1 MELEKVAS
9 VLEAA
14 ADYLDALDG
23 EKQAAVKAERERLI
37 TIIGE
42 KYAEATGEDISDDVL
57 RKLADADTDLL
68 SAFEKFAETSFEKTA
83 ELGEPSDKRDFTA
96 PVSKKEAAEAADE
109 RFLDFLVS

>member
-23 EKQAAVKAERERLI
+23 EKQAAVKAEREHLI
-37 TIIGE
+37 AAIGE

-57 RKLADADTDLL
+57 RKLANADTDLL
-68 SAFEKFAETSFEKTA
+68 SAFEKFAETSYEKIA
-83 ELGEPSDKRDFTA
+83 ELGEPGDRRDFTA
-96 PVSKKEAAEAADE
+96 PVSTKEAAEAADE
-109 RFLDFLVS
+109 RFLNFIVG